1 MNGIE
6 IIKIFESLYPRDLAY
21 NWDNVGLQIGTLN
34 KDIKKILL
42 SLDLTLE
49 VVEEAINNKTEL
61 IIVHHPLI
69 FSALKSINTDT
80 YKGKVIEKLI
90 KADISLYVAHTN
102 FDVSNYGMNSILA
115 NMLNLKNQEI
125 LELTTE
131 SEGLGK
137 VGTVDSVSMS
147 EYIDYVKN
155 TFKVNNARFIGDLNT
170 EVNKVAITGGSGSS
184 TIYSAKKMGV
194 SLLVTGDMSY
204 HHAHDALAI
213 NLNVLDIGHN
223 IEKFF
228 VYELKNILLDKGVTS
243 SILISK
249 INTDP
254 YKFV

>member
-1 MNGIE
+1 MNGID
-6 IIKIFESLYPRDLAY
+6 IIEIFESLYPRDLAY

-34 KDIKKILL
+34 KDVNKILL

-49 VVEEAINNKTEL
+49 VVEEAINSKTEL

-90 KADISLYVAHTN
+90 KSDITLYVAHTN

-115 NMLNLKNQEI
+115 NMLNLKSQEI

-137 VGTVDSVSMS
+137 VGLVDSILMS

-155 TFKVNNARFIGDLNT
+155 TFKVKNARFIGDLNKD
-170 EVNKVAITGGSGSS
+170 VKKVAITGGSGSS

-194 SLLVTGDMSY
+194 DLLITGDMSY
-204 HHAHDALAI
+204 HQAHDALAI

-228 VYELKNILLDKGVTS
+228 VYELKNILVNKGVTS
-243 SILISK
+243 NIVISK